1 MNLHNFL
8 AALQWIEEVAA
19 IFWIILSAILVC
31 TLFKTIQQLGW
42 RSKYVYGQI
51 GLLVFMWLHPVY
63 TSIIKAKGI
72 VEIGNI
78 ATLILT
84 VLVFYQLK
92 LRFGS
97 ISNWLIP
104 QMVWLAV
111 ASLYTGLKLIAQ

>member
-19 IFWIILSAILVC
+19 IVWIILSAILVC
-31 TLFKTIQQLGW
+31 TLFKTIQQQGW

-84 VLVFYQLK
+84 ALVFYQLK

-111 ASLYTGLKLIAQ
+111 ASLYTGLKLSN

>member
-19 IFWIILSAILVC
+19 IVWIILSAILVC

-97 ISNWLIP
+97 MSNWLIP

>member
-19 IFWIILSAILVC
+19 IVWIILSAILVC

>member
-19 IFWIILSAILVC
+19 IVWIILSAILVC

-97 ISNWLIP
+97 MSNWLIP

-111 ASLYTGLKLIAQ
+111 ASLYTGLKLMAS

>member
-19 IFWIILSAILVC
+19 LVWIILSALLVC

-111 ASLYTGLKLIAQ
+111 ASLYIGLKLIAH